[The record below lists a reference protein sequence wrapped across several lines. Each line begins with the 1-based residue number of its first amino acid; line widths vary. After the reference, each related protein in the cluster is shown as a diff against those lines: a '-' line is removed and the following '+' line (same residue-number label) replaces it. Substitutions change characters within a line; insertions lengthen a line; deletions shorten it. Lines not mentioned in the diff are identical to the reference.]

1 MEPKRWEEAAA
12 KWLEEKA
19 EKADIRGDKQKLGW
33 LESHFGGKMLHD
45 IDRELVKKVVELKEN
60 NATRNRYVA
69 LIRAILRTAQREWEW
84 LPVIPALKT
93 YPEPKRRIRSL
104 TKEQAQRLIEELPAF
119 KRDLFLFAIATGLR
133 QGNVKQVEWDWV
145 DMEQRALYVP
155 DTKNEEPLG
164 VPLND
169 LAMSVLQRRL
179 SKHKKYV
186 FAWGGKPV
194 RNVNNRHWH
203 AALKRAGI
211 VGFRWHDATRH
222 TWASWLAQS
231 GIEQYKLQE
240 MGGWKSVAMVRRYA
254 HLKTKHLLDSSRTI
268 DNVLGSAD

>member
-1 MEPKRWEEAAA
+1 MVPRRWEDAAS

-19 EKADIRGDKQKLGW
+19 HKADIRGDKQKLNW
-33 LESHFGGKMLHD
+33 LESHFGGKMLHEV
-45 IDRELVKKVVELKEN
+45 DRDLVKQVVELKEN

-69 LIRAILRTAQREWEW
+69 LVRAMLRAAQREWEW
-84 LPVIPALKT
+84 IALVPALKT

-104 TKEQAQRLIEELPAF
+104 TAEQAKRLVEQLPEL
-119 KRDLFLFAIATGLR
+119 KREMFLFAIATGLR
-133 QGNVKQVEWDWV
+133 QGNVKAVRWEWV

-155 DTKNEEPLG
+155 DTKNDEPLG

-169 LAMSVLQRRL
+169 VAMAVLKRRL
-179 SKHKKYV
+179 GKDRRYV
-186 FAWGGKPV
+186 FTWGGKPV

-203 AALKRAGI
+203 AALERAGI

-268 DNVLGSAD
+268 DSVLSSTD

>member
-1 MEPKRWEEAAA
+1 MDPKRWEEAAE

-19 EKADIRGDKQKLGW
+19 EKADIKGDKQKLKW
-33 LESHFGGKMLHD
+33 LEGHFGGKWLHE
-45 IDRELVKKVVELKEN
+45 IDRNLVKSVVELKGN

-69 LIRAILRTAQREWEW
+69 LIRAMLRAAQREWEW
-84 LPVIPALKT
+84 LPMIPALKT
-93 YPEPKRRIRSL
+93 YPEPRRRIRSL
-104 TKEQAQRLIEELPAF
+104 TKEQAQRLVEGVPPLT
-119 KRDLFLFAIATGLR
+119 RDLFLFAIATGLR
-133 QGNVKQVEWDWV
+133 QGNVKNVEWDWV
-145 DMEQRALYVP
+145 DLEQRAMYVP
-155 DTKNEEPLG
+155 DTKNDEPLG

-179 SKHKKYV
+179 GKHKQYV
-186 FAWGGKPV
+186 FAWGSKPV

-203 AALKRAGI
+203 RALKEAGI

-254 HLKTKHLLDSSRTI
+254 HLKTQHLLSSSKTI
-268 DNVLGSAD
+268 DAMLGSTD